1 MVILLVVVVDVFLSS
16 GASEIY
22 PFFISAQT
30 LLLLLSLELVDKEEE
45 IAAAAVAMQL
55 SSMLPALL

>member
-1 MVILLVVVVDVFLSS
+1 
-16 GASEIY
+16 
-22 PFFISAQT
+22 
-30 LLLLLSLELVDKEEE
+30 LELVDKEEE

>member
-16 GASEIY
+16 GASEIC

>member
-1 MVILLVVVVDVFLSS
+1 VHK
-16 GASEIY
+16 
-22 PFFISAQT
+22 P

>member
-1 MVILLVVVVDVFLSS
+1 VFLSC
-16 GASEIY
+16 GASEIC